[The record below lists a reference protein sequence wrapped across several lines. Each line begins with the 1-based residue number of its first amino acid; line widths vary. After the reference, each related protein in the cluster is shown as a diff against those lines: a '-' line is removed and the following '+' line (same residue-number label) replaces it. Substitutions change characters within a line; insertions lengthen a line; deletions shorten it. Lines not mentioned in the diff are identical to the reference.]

1 MDPNPQ
7 KLMQHLK
14 KNYPNAY
21 YHSTYEAGF
30 CGFWAHRALCKLGIN
45 NIVVNPADVP
55 TTHKEKTQK
64 RDKRDSRKLARELAD
79 GSLEA
84 IYIPTHHKNRC
95 GYWLYYWFNL
105 PNEIDNSKAKSNN
118 FCIPKELV
126 CQNDR
131 RCLTGRDVLFI
142 GYNPLTLNMMMLAII
157 LTSC

>member
-45 NIVVNPADVP
+45 TIVVNPADVP

-64 RDKRDSRKLARELAD
+64 RDKRDGRKLARELAD

-84 IYIPTHHKNRC
+84 IYIPTQPQESLRLLARLLVQLAKRNRQ
-95 GYWLYYWFNL
+95 LQ
-105 PNEIDNSKAKSNN
+105 SK
-118 FCIPKELV
+118 I
-126 CQNDR
+126 
-131 RCLTGRDVLFI
+131 
-142 GYNPLTLNMMMLAII
+142 
-157 LTSC
+157 